1 MKKLIKKGE
10 RFGKLEVLGFDHE
23 IHHVYE
29 NSKRNYKEYFYNC
42 KCSCGKDVVVSEKSL
57 KSGNTKSCGCLNI
70 EKIVE
75 RNTTHNLSNNRLYG
89 IYHGIKKR
97 CYNKNSRSYKDYGAR
112 GIKMCD
118 SWLKDFRTF
127 YEWASCSGYKDNLTI
142 ERIDINKDY
151 CPENCSWIPLGEQA
165 KNTSRSRYYELD
177 GVKHL
182 LGDWCRIYN
191 IEFTCVRRRL
201 ERGWNLK
208 KALTFPNRRKL
219 IK

>member
-112 GIKMCD
+112 GIKM
-118 SWLKDFRTF
+118 WK
-127 YEWASCSGYKDNLTI
+127 EW
-142 ERIDINKDY
+142 
-151 CPENCSWIPLGEQA
+151 
-165 KNTSRSRYYELD
+165 
-177 GVKHL
+177 
-182 LGDWCRIYN
+182 
-191 IEFTCVRRRL
+191 
-201 ERGWNLK
+201 K
-208 KALTFPNRRKL
+208 KS
-219 IK
+219 